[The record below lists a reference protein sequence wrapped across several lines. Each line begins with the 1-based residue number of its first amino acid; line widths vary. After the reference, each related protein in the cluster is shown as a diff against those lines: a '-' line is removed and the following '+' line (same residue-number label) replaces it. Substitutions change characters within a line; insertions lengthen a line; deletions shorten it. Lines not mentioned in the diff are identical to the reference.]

1 MDRLKEKLCSARNAL
16 NTLQELV
23 GIVDISLIQR
33 DAAIQRFEYTFEAT
47 WKAAKLYLKEF
58 EGIDVASPKGVVRAC
73 MQVGVFDELQTRHA
87 LDMVDDRNLTSHTYN
102 EGLAES
108 IYSHLK
114 TYADIFDHWIFKMM
128 EFTGHKES

>member
-23 GIVDISLIQR
+23 GLVDVSLIQR

-47 WKAAKLYLKEF
+47 WKAAKLYLKEV
-58 EGIDVASPKGVVRAC
+58 EGIEVASPKGVIRAC
-73 MQVGVFDELQTRHA
+73 MQVGVFDERQTRYA

-108 IYSHLK
+108 IYSHLE
-114 TYADIFDHWIFKMM
+114 TYAGICDHWIFKMI
-128 EFTGHKES
+128 ELAKHNES